1 MSETKELAVFV
12 FFLIFTKF
20 IFAPSTFK
28 TTQPMKNTIYL
39 LLFSILFYSC
49 NPEENKVEPVS
60 ATNQLLVLKSTLNT
74 VPDGKLYT
82 QQEID
87 QNMYNQVK
95 ATNDFSWEK
104 TDLKMVCSA
113 AVITQLIAIGYQP
126 AFIKDVREKLSSINI
141 HSDAWKNVHDEL
153 LKLIQVELKKSGIDK
168 NVNDLITED
177 DQTLPIITLRIA
189 DAKVITALSNL
200 ENVRYIEPYGYWPS
214 SYISRTTSSSGCT
227 GSSYALNSADYTT
240 IYPGCKMSWN
250 YNNVNVMNAWSV
262 AQGQGIT
269 IGIIDAGISTTQSLL
284 GSNFNNGESNV
295 GRTLTTDYT
304 YGTTAYTGCAH
315 GTSMCGIAAGPRNNL
330 GGPTGVAYKA
340 NLVFIRAC
348 NDVVLDES
356 AELSGVRS
364 ALIKMGNNVA
374 VKIVSMSVGTPFSS
388 STLYDGVSYAYG
400 KGKLIYAAAG
410 TSFSW
415 TSWWGVIYP
424 AYYSECVAITG
435 VNESS
440 TTCSNCH
447 DGSKVLLTIP
457 MQRNANSER
466 TTLSL
471 PISGYTPA
479 YVGGSSCATAFTAG
493 VAALVWS
500 VNPNLTRAQVS
511 TCLKNTAQYYPV
523 LSWYDGFGNVNAYN
537 AVLMAQ
543 GM

>member
-60 ATNQLLVLKSTLNT
+60 ATNQFLVLKSTLNT

-113 AVITQLIAIGYQP
+113 AGITQLIAIGYQP

-214 SYISRTTSSSGCT
+214 SYISRTTSSSFGFIFL
-227 GSSYALNSADYTT
+227 SS
-240 IYPGCKMSWN
+240 IYN
-250 YNNVNVMNAWSV
+250 
-262 AQGQGIT
+262 
-269 IGIIDAGISTTQSLL
+269 
-284 GSNFNNGESNV
+284 
-295 GRTLTTDYT
+295 
-304 YGTTAYTGCAH
+304 
-315 GTSMCGIAAGPRNNL
+315 
-330 GGPTGVAYKA
+330 
-340 NLVFIRAC
+340 
-348 NDVVLDES
+348 
-356 AELSGVRS
+356 
-364 ALIKMGNNVA
+364 
-374 VKIVSMSVGTPFSS
+374 
-388 STLYDGVSYAYG
+388 
-400 KGKLIYAAAG
+400 
-410 TSFSW
+410 
-415 TSWWGVIYP
+415 
-424 AYYSECVAITG
+424 
-435 VNESS
+435 
-440 TTCSNCH
+440 
-447 DGSKVLLTIP
+447 
-457 MQRNANSER
+457 
-466 TTLSL
+466 
-471 PISGYTPA
+471 
-479 YVGGSSCATAFTAG
+479 
-493 VAALVWS
+493 
-500 VNPNLTRAQVS
+500 
-511 TCLKNTAQYYPV
+511 
-523 LSWYDGFGNVNAYN
+523 
-537 AVLMAQ
+537 
-543 GM
+543 